1 MPKKRESDATGTL
14 KKLSRV
20 LEQFDLDHPVRSLA
34 DLTRLSKLPKTSVF
48 RVLKVATECDLLSG
62 SADGYR
68 PSLRLFELGMIARE
82 GLSFGEELNHTVESL
97 AEKLGET
104 VLAATVEGKEL
115 LYLAVAEPKRALR
128 VAARAGFRRELLFG
142 ATGLTLLANLPV
154 ESWPGYLPKK
164 LPKYTSRTIV
174 DRAKLLRRLQQVRQD
189 GHMIEHGEYTEELV
203 GMAVPVSW
211 KDTLHRRA
219 PLVLVA
225 VAPEL
230 RTDRMKALKIITTLK
245 KASGGLVR

>member
-1 MPKKRESDATGTL
+1 M
-14 KKLSRV
+14 
-20 LEQFDLDHPVRSLA
+20 
-34 DLTRLSKLPKTSVF
+34 
-48 RVLKVATECDLLSG
+48 ECDLLSG
-62 SADGYR
+62 TTDGYR

-82 GLSFGEELNHTVESL
+82 GLSFGAHLNRIAESL

-154 ESWPGYLPKK
+154 ESWSSYLPKK
-164 LPKYTSRTIV
+164 LPRYTSRTII
-174 DRAKLLRRLQQVRQD
+174 DRAKFLRRLQQVRQE

-203 GMAVPVSW
+203 GMAVPVNW
-211 KDTLHRRA
+211 EDTIHRRA

-225 VAPEL
+225 VAPDT
-230 RTDRMKALKIITTLK
+230 RVDRMKALKIVSALK
-245 KASGGLVR
+245 RAAERVVRR